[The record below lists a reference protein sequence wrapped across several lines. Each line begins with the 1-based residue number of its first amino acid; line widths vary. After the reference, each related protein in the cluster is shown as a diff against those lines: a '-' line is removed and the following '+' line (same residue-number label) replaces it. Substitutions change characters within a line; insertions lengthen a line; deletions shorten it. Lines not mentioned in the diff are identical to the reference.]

1 MNLIVSKAAL
11 VTALLLGAGCI
22 AYTSS
27 FQSSFFSRFS
37 LRELVERN
45 KSHRGLNCSTSGGG
59 GGVGGG
65 TGSVG
70 RKESHFHKVETFSC
84 QINDDSAEQFD
95 EGGFIAA
102 LKQSV
107 EADLNH
113 SKAKIGSDKLDA
125 RSFYFEYT
133 VEDVRGRVEI
143 SGRKDMGNYYS
154 LKADVD
160 EKTGEAK

>member
-1 MNLIVSKAAL
+1 MNLIVSKAAF
-11 VTALLLGAGCI
+11 VGALLLGAGCT
-22 AYTSS
+22 AYMSS

-45 KSHRGLNCSTSGGG
+45 KSQRGLNCSASGGG
-59 GGVGGG
+59 GGMGGG

-84 QINDDSAEQFD
+84 QINDDSAERFD
-95 EGGFIAA
+95 EEGFMAA

-107 EADLNH
+107 ETDLNQ
-113 SKAKIGSDKLDA
+113 SNAKIGSNKLEA

-133 VEDVRGRVEI
+133 LEDVRGRVEI
-143 SGRKDMGNYYS
+143 SGRKDIGNYYS

-160 EKTGEAK
+160 EKTGGAK

>member
-1 MNLIVSKAAL
+1 MSSILSKAAF
-11 VTALLLGAGCI
+11 VGALLLGAGCT
-22 AYTSS
+22 AYMSS
-27 FQSSFFSRFS
+27 FQSSFFSHFS

-45 KSHRGLNCSTSGGG
+45 KSHGGLNCSASGGG
-59 GGVGGG
+59 GGMGGG

-107 EADLNH
+107 ETDLNQ
-113 SKAKIGSDKLDA
+113 SKAKIGSDKLDE
-125 RSFYFEYT
+125 RSFILEYT
-133 VEDVRGRVEI
+133 LEDVRGRVEI

-154 LKADVD
+154 LKAEVD
-160 EKTGEAK
+160 ERTGGAK